1 VQLTAEIM
9 ALAASLAN
17 NPVKIY
23 NWVHDNI
30 EFLPTYGSIQ
40 GSLMTLQTKR
50 GNTFDTASLLIALLR
65 AANIPARYGY
75 GTVQIP
81 IARVMNWVGGVTVP
95 EAALQ
100 MLGQGG
106 IPNIGLVQGGAIT
119 AVKLEHVWVE
129 AWVDFEPS
137 RGAVHREG
145 DTWVPLDAA
154 FKQYQYTAGMDL
166 QGQISFDAQAF
177 VNQVT
182 ASAQVNGVEGWV
194 DGLDHSVIQNI
205 LTTYQVQIDT
215 YVTTQKPNATVGD
228 VLGTK
233 TIVPARRPVLAMGLP
248 YMVVV
253 RGNVWTQIPDTLRH
267 QFRFHLYATALD
279 QILDAPILSLTQS
292 LPTLAGKKLTFVL
305 CTSESGRCGSSDELS
320 AATPYQWGPTGPPH
334 VSNLAAWV
342 SHPTGRRTP
351 GRGPGC
357 RQRRTVHHGAGVGEY
372 TGIV

>member
-1 VQLTAEIM
+1 
-9 ALAASLAN
+9 
-17 NPVKIY
+17 
-23 NWVHDNI
+23 
-30 EFLPTYGSIQ
+30 
-40 GSLMTLQTKR
+40 
-50 GNTFDTASLLIALLR
+50 
-65 AANIPARYGY
+65 
-75 GTVQIP
+75 
-81 IARVMNWVGGVTVP
+81 MNWVGGVTVP